1 MRKYKV
7 ALNNGQIEEVEGRK
21 ITIYIGNIAYEFII
35 HRHLDYCMI
44 DQLTHKDSGMGIAT
58 LRQYMPAALGDKKG
72 AAKLAIEALIE
83 KHGVDYVRT
92 ILDNAPKLEAKP

>member
-7 ALNNGQIEEVEGRK
+7 ALADGTIKEVEGRK

-44 DQLTHKDSGMGIAT
+44 DKLTHKDSGMGIAT
-58 LRQYMPAALGDKKG
+58 LRQYIPAAQGDKKG
-72 AAKLAIEALIE
+72 AAKLAISALLE
-83 KHGVDYVRT
+83 KHGVDYVRNV
-92 ILDNAPKLEAKP
+92 LDNAPKLDSKP

>member
-7 ALNNGQIEEVEGRK
+7 ALADGTIKEVEGRK

-44 DQLTHKDSGMGIAT
+44 DKLTHKDSGMGIAT
-58 LRQYMPAALGDKKG
+58 LRQYMPEALGDKKG

>member
-7 ALNNGQIEEVEGRK
+7 ALADGTIKEVEGRK

-44 DQLTHKDSGMGIAT
+44 DKLTHKDSGMGIAT
-58 LRQYMPAALGDKKG
+58 LRQYMPEALGDKKG
-72 AAKLAIEALIE
+72 AARLAIEALIE

-92 ILDNAPKLEAKP
+92 ILDNAPKLESKP